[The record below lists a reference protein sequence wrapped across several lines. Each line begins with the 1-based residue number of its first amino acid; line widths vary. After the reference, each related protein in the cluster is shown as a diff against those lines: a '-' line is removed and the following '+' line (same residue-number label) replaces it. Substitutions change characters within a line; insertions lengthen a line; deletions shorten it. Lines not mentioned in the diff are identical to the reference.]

1 MIFAAAL
8 ASLPAVVDPPQP
20 ILAQWLAGTLLGAH
34 NIEQTKLLNW
44 SDLGLLLGATVCFP
58 APQRELLGTL
68 ATPQTVAAV
77 LRWNFQQ
84 LGESVMRSN
93 DFYLDP
99 HTKHYTGMQRVLKG
113 WCASIR
119 WADKV
124 MHGDFIHTAQGHPI
138 YFEWVDNYDDLR
150 VRFLPLIERMRAT
163 LGLDRAFWAE
173 MT

>member
-1 MIFAAAL
+1 
-8 ASLPAVVDPPQP
+8 VR
-20 ILAQWLAGTLLGAH
+20 
-34 NIEQTKLLNW
+34 
-44 SDLGLLLGATVCFP
+44 FP

-84 LGESVMRSN
+84 LGEPVMRSN

-124 MHGDFIHTAQGHPI
+124 MHGDF
-138 YFEWVDNYDDLR
+138 NRDDH
-150 VRFLPLIERMRAT
+150 VRFRELTRFDGVLRLGAAGMEVHLVSHMHIAPKMCRIITSVLGTITASAPPLPDGSGRKVELRLTDKSRITVRISDDSDVQPSST
-163 LGLDRAFWAE
+163 
-173 MT
+173 